1 MGACRLGA
9 AHPDPLNVALMPEQ
23 VAWNR
28 AMVLKDVAPTLAA
41 PPVSQG
47 RRVTFWR
54 ELAPVLLLGLLAVT
68 LTATFYASAY
78 RAFIRADDRIRGL
91 FAGFQSLEGE
101 SQGTPYRWSTG
112 AGTVCLPAM
121 GLARPLA
128 ALDLRLLGS
137 AVTAG
142 SAGQAIDRAEVR
154 VGALSL
160 PLAIAPEHRAYHLL
174 LPPAPRGGPLCVT
187 LLSPTVDPSGNGRVV
202 GVGLRSVAARPL
214 EGGALPP
221 PGALLANLGLALGG
235 YGVLRRLAVP
245 RPISLL
251 LVASLALAL
260 GAGLIGGAIRLAP
273 DLPYWSA
280 FTAVALGLI
289 FCALVA
295 YQWAAPRRAPWQREV
310 LGVLLVMGLMSLGW
324 YALAHREGYLW
335 PFPLMARAGSAFG
348 WGALPAAALFGA
360 FAAAI
365 LSWLRAPDPPAP
377 WLVIATT
384 ALAAALLPATLK
396 AGLRGYPSLFQ
407 HFAEQSGNYIHDVP
421 RVGADPPGFLRGY
434 VASMPDLVLHNK
446 THPPG
451 STLFL
456 WGVERLFGP
465 GPEPATWV
473 VIALSALGVWP
484 TYRLTAALAGQR
496 AAILAA
502 AIYPLL
508 PAFMI
513 YGATSMDALYATVLA
528 WAIYGLYRALV
539 ILDQPG
545 GPLAP
550 QLLAALATGT
560 WIALGLLF
568 SFTTL
573 MLALVV
579 AALVARRLA
588 LGPRRPGDALRW
600 AAIGGV
606 LAGAVLLPLGA
617 LWLATGYNSLAA
629 FFSGVANNRLDVA
642 ARVSP
647 LGLSSYLF
655 FLAVNSVAYAW
666 FLGPWLVYRL
676 GRDGLAQIART
687 RAGVARPAD
696 ALGLGLLALLLGMLF
711 SGLFYREIERVWLFS
726 HILIAATLADGI
738 MEQYDRR
745 GSLAALVL
753 LSLFAHSV
761 IFRAA
766 LRVSW

>member
-1 MGACRLGA
+1 
-9 AHPDPLNVALMPEQ
+9 
-23 VAWNR
+23 
-28 AMVLKDVAPTLAA
+28 MVLKDVVPTLTA
-41 PPVSQG
+41 PPVSHAHRV
-47 RRVTFWR
+47 RRAAFWR
-54 ELAPVLLLGLLAVT
+54 ELAPALLLGLLTLA
-68 LTATFYASAY
+68 LTAAFYASAY
-78 RAFIRADDRIRGL
+78 RAHIRADDRIRDL

-101 SQGTPYRWSTG
+101 AQGLSYRWTTG

-142 SAGQAIDRAEVR
+142 SAGQAIDRADVR

-174 LPPAPRGGPLCVT
+174 LPPAPEGGPLCVT
-187 LLSPTVDPSGNGRVV
+187 LLSATVDPSGNGRVV

-221 PGALLANLGLALGG
+221 PGALLVNLGLALGA

-245 RPISLL
+245 QPISLV
-251 LVASLALAL
+251 LVVGLTLAL
-260 GAGLIGGAIRLAP
+260 GGGLIGGAIRLAP

-289 FCALVA
+289 LSSLAA
-295 YQWAAPRRAPWQREV
+295 YQWAAPRLPPWQQEM
-310 LGVLLVMGLMSLGW
+310 LGVLLILGLMSLGW
-324 YALAHREGYLW
+324 YVLAHREGYVW
-335 PFPLMARAGSAFG
+335 PFPLMARAGGAFS
-348 WGALPAAALFGA
+348 WGVLPAIVLFGA
-360 FAAAI
+360 FAAVI
-365 LSWLRAPDPPAP
+365 LTWLRAPDLPAP
-377 WLVIATT
+377 WLVIVTT
-384 ALAAALLPATLK
+384 ALAAVLLPASLK

-421 RVGADPPGFLRGY
+421 RVGNDLPGFLRGY

-465 GPEPATWV
+465 GFEPASWV
-473 VIALSALGVWP
+473 VIALAALGVWP
-484 TYRLTAALAGQR
+484 TYRLAAALAGQR

-502 AIYPLL
+502 AIYALL

-513 YGATSMDALYATVLA
+513 YAVTSMDALYATVLA

-539 ILDQPG
+539 ILDQPD

-550 QLLAALATGT
+550 QLLAAFTAGA
-560 WIALGLLF
+560 WIALGMLF

-579 AALVARRLA
+579 LALVARRLA
-588 LGPRRPGDALRW
+588 LGPRRLNDALRW

-606 LAGAVLLPLGA
+606 LAGAVLLPPGA

-666 FLGPWLVYRL
+666 FLGPWLIYRL
-676 GRDGLAQIART
+676 GRHGQACIART

-696 ALGLGLLALLLGMLF
+696 ALGIGLLALLLGMLF

-726 HILIAATLADGI
+726 HILIAAALADGI

>member
-1 MGACRLGA
+1 MAGRWIGFPRRA
-9 AHPDPLNVALMPEQ
+9 ALIPRVARDP
-23 VAWNR
+23 
-28 AMVLKDVAPTLAA
+28 MVLKDAVPALAPL
-41 PPVSQG
+41 PVSQAQQA
-47 RRVTFWR
+47 RRAACWR
-54 ELAPVLLLGLLAVT
+54 ELAPALLLGLLALA
-68 LTATFYASAY
+68 LTAIYYASAY
-78 RAFIRADDRIRGL
+78 QAHVRADDRIRDL
-91 FAGFQSLEGE
+91 FTGFQSLEGE
-101 SQGTPYRWSTG
+101 AQGMPYRWTTG

-128 ALDLRLLGS
+128 ALELRLLGS

-142 SAGQAIDRAEVR
+142 SAGRAIDRADVR

-174 LPPAPRGGPLCVT
+174 LPPDPQGGPLCLT

-202 GVGLRSVAARPL
+202 GVGVRSVAARPL

-221 PGALLANLGLALGG
+221 PGALLVNLGLAVGG
-235 YGVLRRLAVP
+235 YGLLRRLAVP
-245 RPISLL
+245 QAASLT
-251 LVASLALAL
+251 LVAGLALVL

-289 FCALVA
+289 LGALAA
-295 YQWAAPRRAPWQREV
+295 YQWAAPRLILWQRET
-310 LGVLLVMGLMSLGW
+310 LGTLLILALISSGW
-324 YALAHREGYLW
+324 YVLAHREGYLW

-348 WGALPAAALFGA
+348 WGVLPAVVLFGA
-360 FAAAI
+360 FAALI
-365 LSWLRAPDPPAP
+365 LAWLRAPQPPAA
-377 WLVIATT
+377 WLVITVT
-384 ALAAALLPATLK
+384 ALAAALLPVTLK

-407 HFAEQSGNYIHDVP
+407 HFAEQTGSYIHDVP
-421 RVGADPPGFLRGY
+421 RVGADPLGFLRGY
-434 VASMPDLVLHNK
+434 VASMPDLVLHNR

-473 VIALSALGVWP
+473 VVALAALGVWP

-502 AIYPLL
+502 AIYALL

-513 YGATSMDALYATVLA
+513 YSVTSMDALYATVLA

-539 ILDQPG
+539 ILEQPAAS
-545 GPLAP
+545 LAP
-550 QLLAALATGT
+550 QLRAALIAGV

-579 AALVARRLA
+579 LALVARRLV
-588 LGPRRPGDALRW
+588 LGPRRPEDALRW
-600 AAIGGV
+600 AALGGV
-606 LAGAVLLPLGA
+606 LAGVVLLLLGA
-617 LWLATGYNSLAA
+617 LWLATGYDSLAA

-642 ARVSP
+642 ARVPP
-647 LGLSSYLF
+647 LGLSSYLY
-655 FLAVNSVAYAW
+655 FLAVNSIAYAW
-666 FLGPWLVYRL
+666 FLGPWLLYRL
-676 GRDGLAQIART
+676 GRDGQAGIART
-687 RAGVARPAD
+687 RAGVDRPAD
-696 ALGLGLLALLLGMLF
+696 ALALGLVALLLGMLF

-726 HILIAATLADGI
+726 HILIAAVLADGI

-745 GSLAALVL
+745 GSLAALAL
-753 LSLFAHSV
+753 LALFAHSV

>member
-1 MGACRLGA
+1 
-9 AHPDPLNVALMPEQ
+9 
-23 VAWNR
+23 
-28 AMVLKDVAPTLAA
+28 MVLKDAVPPLSAPFLAQ
-41 PPVSQG
+41 V
-47 RRVTFWR
+47 RRARRAASWR
-54 ELAPVLLLGLLAVT
+54 ELVPVTLLGLLALA
-68 LTATFYASAY
+68 LTVIYYASAY
-78 RAFIRADDRIRGL
+78 QAHIRADDRIRDL

-101 SQGTPYRWSTG
+101 AHGLPYRWTMGS
-112 AGTVCLPAM
+112 GTVCLPAM
-121 GLARPLA
+121 GLTRPLA

-142 SAGQAIDRAEVR
+142 SAGRAVDYADVR
-154 VGALSL
+154 VGALSI

-174 LPPAPRGGPLCVT
+174 LPPAPEGGPLCVT
-187 LLSPTVDPSGNGRVV
+187 LLSATVDPSGNGRVV
-202 GVGLRSVAARPL
+202 GVGVRSVAARPL
-214 EGGALPP
+214 ERGALPP
-221 PGALLANLGLALGG
+221 PGALLANLGLALGS
-235 YGVLRRLAVP
+235 YGVLRRLGIPQIA
-245 RPISLL
+245 SLG
-251 LVASLALAL
+251 LVASLSVAL

-289 FCALVA
+289 FSALVA
-295 YQWAAPRRAPWQREV
+295 YQRVTPRLGPWQRET
-310 LGVLLVMGLMSLGW
+310 LGVLLILGLMSLGW
-324 YALAHREGYLW
+324 YVLAHREGYAW
-335 PFPLMARAGSAFG
+335 PFPLMARAGGAFG
-348 WGALPAAALFGA
+348 WGILPAAALFGA

-365 LSWLRAPDPPAP
+365 LTWLRAPDPPAP
-377 WLVIATT
+377 GLVIAAT

-396 AGLRGYPSLFQ
+396 VGLRGYPSLFQ

-421 RVGADPPGFLRGY
+421 RVGNDPLGFLRGY

-456 WGVERLFGP
+456 WGIERLFGP
-465 GPEPATWV
+465 GPEPATWA
-473 VIALSALGVWP
+473 VIIIAALGVWP

-502 AIYPLL
+502 AIYAVL

-513 YGATSMDALYATVLA
+513 YAATSMDALYATVLA
-528 WAIYGLYRALV
+528 WAIYSLYRALV
-539 ILDQPG
+539 ILDQPD
-545 GPLAP
+545 GPPAP
-550 QLLAALATGT
+550 QLLAALAAGA

-588 LGPRRPGDALRW
+588 LGPRRLADALRW
-600 AAIGGV
+600 AAIGAA

-629 FFSGVANNRLDVA
+629 FFSGVANNRLDVE

-655 FLAVNSVAYAW
+655 FLAVNTVAYAW
-666 FLGPWLVYRL
+666 FLGPWLIYRL
-676 GRDGLAQIART
+676 GRDGLAQMARIC
-687 RAGVARPAD
+687 AGIGRPAD
-696 ALGLGLLALLLGMLF
+696 ALGLGLMALLLGMLF

-745 GSLAALVL
+745 GNLAALIL

-761 IFRAA
+761 IFRSA